1 MARIK
6 GVQDSEAGLVAR
18 GAYRAAAKMTG
29 QVPEPMRIQAHSPW
43 VMRAVGAYE
52 IASRRAKALDDRLK
66 SLASI
71 KVASM
76 IGCVF

>member
-1 MARIK
+1 MARIE

-18 GAYRAAAKMTG
+18 AAFWAAAKMTG

-52 IASRRAKALDDRLK
+52 MASRKAKLLDERLE
-66 SLASI
+66 SLASL

-76 IGCVF
+76 VGCVF